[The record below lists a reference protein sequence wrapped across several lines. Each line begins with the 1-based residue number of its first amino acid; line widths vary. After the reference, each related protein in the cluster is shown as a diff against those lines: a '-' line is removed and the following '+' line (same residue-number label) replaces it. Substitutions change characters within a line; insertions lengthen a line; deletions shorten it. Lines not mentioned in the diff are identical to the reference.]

1 MPSSIR
7 LSVAHPE
14 LPEGRIQGFHPIWA
28 FYVDGFR
35 LEGQCQEC
43 LKGDRVPE
51 FISTTAQSGRTIEL
65 DRMDRYPFVYIC
77 GVAMGAT
84 SDRQAN
90 NLHLALQFETG
101 SVVELTTYNGYRV
114 RAENAR
120 RMPIPALQ
128 DGWQGRPLEQTRC
141 KNYQFGVA
149 YFGGPEDQTQAAVTV
164 DTSPAFRAES
174 FDHKQG

>member
-1 MPSSIR
+1 MSTSIR
-7 LSVAHPE
+7 LLVTHPE
-14 LPEGRIQGFHPIWA
+14 LPAGRIQGFHPIWA
-28 FYVDGFR
+28 FYVNGFR
-35 LEGQCQEC
+35 PEGQCQDC
-43 LKGDRVPE
+43 LKGDRVAD
-51 FISTTAQSGRTIEL
+51 FVSTNAQSGRTIEL

-90 NLHLALQFETG
+90 NLHLPLQFEAG
-101 SVVELTTYNGYRV
+101 SVIELTTYNGYRV

-120 RMPIPALQ
+120 RMPIPSLP

-149 YFGGPEDQTQAAVTV
+149 YFGTPVEL
-164 DTSPAFRAES
+164 SPAAETV
-174 FDHKQG
+174 